1 MSDQFPNIGAMP
13 PRGGHAPSLSAG
25 AASAQAGMTRIQRGG
40 EVRYVWP
47 VHLPG
52 WLATGW
58 QVGSGEG
65 GTAAPMVA
73 PVVVTPDPQAPHPAA
88 GGSVTR
94 SSSGSARPK
103 PVGASPSASQP
114 VPATTNPAPAEP
126 TALVV
131 GQTTSTTPA
140 ADTSRQDEADLT
152 AHLPT
157 NLLGLDEMEPTGE
170 QAAPAG
176 NDAVSAW
183 NPGPSPAGQPA
194 DAAESAAESSAAEP
208 VEAAAPVEVEAPAAD
223 VAAPVKPPALA
234 VTDVPQEEPPL
245 PTPARRGRPRKV
257 RPEAQVEPAATPTAE
272 GPAPAPAAEG
282 TTEQQPAAAVLATD
296 GDDPF
301 GLDPLL

>member
-1 MSDQFPNIGAMP
+1 MSDRFPNIGAMP

-73 PVVVTPDPQAPHPAA
+73 PVVLTPDPQAPHLAA
-88 GGSVTR
+88 ASAPRFTPGSGR
-94 SSSGSARPK
+94 HRPEA
-103 PVGASPSASQP
+103 ASPSAPQP
-114 VPATTNPAPAEP
+114 VPATTNSA
-126 TALVV
+126 V
-131 GQTTSTTPA
+131 
-140 ADTSRQDEADLT
+140 ADTDSSRQPDADLT

-157 NLLGLDEMEPTGE
+157 NLLGLDEVEPTGE
-170 QAAPAG
+170 QASLAG

-183 NPGPSPAGQPA
+183 NPGPEAVGQPA
-194 DAAESAAESSAAEP
+194 DAAETTAESSTTEP
-208 VEAAAPVEVEAPAAD
+208 VEAAAPGEVEAPAAD
-223 VAAPVKPPALA
+223 VASPAEPPAAA
-234 VTDVPQEEPPL
+234 VTDVPQDPAPQ
-245 PTPARRGRPRKV
+245 PAPARRGRPRKV
-257 RPEAQVEPAATPTAE
+257 RPEAQAEPAAATTAQELAPTPTTQ
-272 GPAPAPAAEG
+272 G
-282 TTEQQPAAAVLATD
+282 TTEQQPTPAVLSTD

>member
-25 AASAQAGMTRIQRGG
+25 AASAQVGMTRIQRGG

-52 WLATGW
+52 WLAVGW

-73 PVVVTPDPQAPHPAA
+73 PVVVTPDTQAPYPAA
-88 GGSVTR
+88 TSAPRSTTGSGRPRPLAPSR
-94 SSSGSARPK
+94 SAP
-103 PVGASPSASQP
+103 QP
-114 VPATTNPAPAEP
+114 VPATTTPAVADPTPA
-126 TALVV
+126 TA
-131 GQTTSTTPA
+131 GRSISTT
-140 ADTSRQDEADLT
+140 DDSDSSRQAEADLT

-157 NLLGLDEMEPTGE
+157 NLLGLDEVEPTGE

-183 NPGPSPAGQPA
+183 NPEPEAAGPPVDAGEPVGETRAQ
-194 DAAESAAESSAAEP
+194 EP
-208 VEAAAPVEVEAPAAD
+208 VEAAASAEVEAPAAD
-223 VAAPVKPPALA
+223 VASLAEPAAPA
-234 VTDVPQEEPPL
+234 VTDLPENPAPQPAS
-245 PTPARRGRPRKV
+245 ARRGRPRKV
-257 RPEAQVEPAATPTAE
+257 RPEAQAEPAAATAAQE
-272 GPAPAPAAEG
+272 PAPASTNE
-282 TTEQQPAAAVLATD
+282 

>member
-65 GTAAPMVA
+65 GAAAMAAA
-73 PVVVTPDPQAPHPAA
+73 PVVVTPNPLAPHPAA
-88 GGSVTR
+88 ASAPRSTHGSGR
-94 SSSGSARPK
+94 HRQLAP
-103 PVGASPSASQP
+103 SPSAPQP
-114 VPATTNPAPAEP
+114 VPATTDPAVAEP
-126 TALVV
+126 TASVA
-131 GQTTSTTPA
+131 GQAISTTSA
-140 ADTSRQDEADLT
+140 ADSPRQADADLT

-157 NLLGLDEMEPTGE
+157 NLLGLDEVEPTRE

-183 NPGPSPAGQPA
+183 NPEPEAAGPPVDAG
-194 DAAESAAESSAAEP
+194 EP
-208 VEAAAPVEVEAPAAD
+208 GGETTAQEPGEAAAPAEVEAPAAD
-223 VAAPVKPPALA
+223 VASVTEPPAAA
-234 VTDVPQEEPPL
+234 VTDAPEDPAPQPA
-245 PTPARRGRPRKV
+245 PARRGRPRKV
-257 RPEAQVEPAATPTAE
+257 RPEAQAEPAAATAAE
-272 GPAPAPAAEG
+272 GPAPTPAAHG
-282 TTEQQPAAAVLATD
+282 PAPTSANE

>member
-13 PRGGHAPSLSAG
+13 PCGGHAPSLSAG

-65 GTAAPMVA
+65 GAAAPIVA

-88 GGSVTR
+88 ASSPRSTPGSGRTR
-94 SSSGSARPK
+94 LQGP
-103 PVGASPSASQP
+103 PPSAPQP
-114 VPATTNPAPAEP
+114 VPATTNPAVAEP
-126 TALVV
+126 TTPSA
-131 GQTTSTTPA
+131 GQAISTTTA
-140 ADTSRQDEADLT
+140 ADSPRQADADLT

-157 NLLGLDEMEPTGE
+157 NLLDLDPVETTGE
-170 QAAPAG
+170 QTSPAR

-183 NPGPSPAGQPA
+183 NPGPSPTGQPA
-194 DAAESAAESSAAEP
+194 DPAALEAEFSATEP
-208 VEAAAPVEVEAPAAD
+208 VEAPAAD
-223 VAAPVKPPALA
+223 VASLAEPPAPA
-234 VTDVPQEEPPL
+234 VTDVSQDPARQPA
-245 PTPARRGRPRKV
+245 PARRGRPRKV
-257 RPEAQVEPAATPTAE
+257 RPEAQAEPAAATADQE
-272 GPAPAPAAEG
+272 SAPASTNE
-282 TTEQQPAAAVLATD
+282 

>member
-65 GTAAPMVA
+65 GTAAMAAA
-73 PVVVTPDPQAPHPAA
+73 PVVVTPDHQPPRSATAARALRSTPGSGRPRPLAP
-88 GGSVTR
+88 
-94 SSSGSARPK
+94 
-103 PVGASPSASQP
+103 SPSAPQP
-114 VPATTNPAPAEP
+114 VPATTNPAVAEP
-126 TALVV
+126 TASVA
-131 GQTTSTTPA
+131 GQTISTTTATDSP
-140 ADTSRQDEADLT
+140 RQPDADLT

-157 NLLGLDEMEPTGE
+157 NLLGLDEVEPTRE

-176 NDAVSAW
+176 NDAGSAW
-183 NPGPSPAGQPA
+183 NPEPSPEDQPA
-194 DAAESAAESSAAEP
+194 DAAASEAESSTTEP
-208 VEAAAPVEVEAPAAD
+208 VEAAAQAEVEAPAPD
-223 VAAPVKPPALA
+223 VASLAEPGAPA
-234 VTDVPQEEPPL
+234 VTDLPEDPAPQPA
-245 PTPARRGRPRKV
+245 PARRGRPRKV
-257 RPEAQVEPAATPTAE
+257 RPESQAEPAAATAAE
-272 GPAPAPAAEG
+272 GPAPAPAAQG
-282 TTEQQPAAAVLATD
+282 PAPASANE

>member
-1 MSDQFPNIGAMP
+1 MSDRFPNIGAMP

-65 GTAAPMVA
+65 GTAAMAAA
-73 PVVVTPDPQAPHPAA
+73 PVVVTPAPQAPHPAA
-88 GGSVTR
+88 VSAPRPTPGS
-94 SSSGSARPK
+94 GRPR
-103 PVGASPSASQP
+103 PLAPSPSAPQP
-114 VPATTNPAPAEP
+114 VPATTNPGVAEP
-126 TALVV
+126 TASVA
-131 GQTTSTTPA
+131 GQTISTT
-140 ADTSRQDEADLT
+140 ADPDSSRQPDADLT

-157 NLLGLDEMEPTGE
+157 NLLDLDEEEPAGE

-183 NPGPSPAGQPA
+183 NPEPSPAGRPA
-194 DAAESAAESSAAEP
+194 DAAESAADSSAADP

-223 VAAPVKPPALA
+223 VASLVEPPTPA
-234 VTDVPQEEPPL
+234 VTDAPQDTVPQPA
-245 PTPARRGRPRKV
+245 PARRGRPRKV
-257 RPEAQVEPAATPTAE
+257 RPEAQPEPAAAPAAQ
-272 GPAPAPAAEG
+272 GPSPAPAGEG
-282 TTEQQPAAAVLATD
+282 TTDQQPAAAVLATD